1 MASSG
6 KFDLSS
12 VSPDRPLYNTAQ
24 RGSYT
29 AASLDRSSSF
39 RENMEN
45 PILSSLPSMS
55 RSTSTV
61 TQVDVTN
68 FLQCLRF
75 DPKSMAAEH
84 KFNRHGDFKRLAS
97 AVLSSPD
104 ESPSGSSKGKVTNS
118 SPDDL
123 KRLKAGLRESSIK
136 ARYVSCLLEVAKSV
150 GRAGWVTGKKQGVSV
165 YGLIH
170 VRFMCSE
177 TIFFFKI
184 FLIFLQILSG

>member
-12 VSPDRPLYNTAQ
+12 ASPDRPLYNSAQ
-24 RGSYT
+24 RGGSYT
-29 AASLDRSSSF
+29 GASLDRSSSF

-61 TQVDVTN
+61 TQTDVTN

-75 DPKSMAAEH
+75 DPKTMAAEH
-84 KFNRHGDFKRLAS
+84 KFNRYGDFKRLAT
-97 AVLSSPD
+97 AVIGSPD
-104 ESPSGSSKGKVTNS
+104 ESPSGSLKGKMLNS

-123 KRLKAGLRESSIK
+123 KRLRAGLRESSIK
-136 ARYVSCLLEVAKSV
+136 ARYFLCLYLLYF
-150 GRAGWVTGKKQGVSV
+150 WVHRCV
-165 YGLIH
+165 LIN
-170 VRFMCSE
+170 F
-177 TIFFFKI
+177 IYYI
-184 FLIFLQILSG
+184 SGNG